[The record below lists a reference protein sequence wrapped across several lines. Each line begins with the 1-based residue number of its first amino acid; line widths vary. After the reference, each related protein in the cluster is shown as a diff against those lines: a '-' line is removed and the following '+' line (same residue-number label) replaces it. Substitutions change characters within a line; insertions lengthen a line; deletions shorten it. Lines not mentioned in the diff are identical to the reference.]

1 MPNKISML
9 NRLKPVRKLVVL
21 ALLHLALLPVAS
33 AIACDA
39 ESMVTSLTMRHGIGA
54 RPGVVHGTFH
64 NKSANELKLVAVDSD
79 MFARIEIH
87 TMGMDK
93 GIMRMRRLD
102 ALSLPAGETITLEPG
117 GLHLMLFGYRGD
129 ARNEA
134 VSLSLTMLD
143 GEGKKHNLNVSVT
156 PKTVTP
162 KTMQQ
167 NGHNNGHHG
176 HH

>member
-1 MPNKISML
+1 ML

-79 MFARIEIH
+79 MFARIEH
-87 TMGMDK
+87 TQWAWIKALCGC
-93 GIMRMRRLD
+93 GAWMRCRFRQVKQSPLNPV
-102 ALSLPAGETITLEPG
+102 ACISCY
-117 GLHLMLFGYRGD
+117 FGYRGD
-129 ARNEA
+129 AR
-134 VSLSLTMLD
+134 
-143 GEGKKHNLNVSVT
+143 
-156 PKTVTP
+156 
-162 KTMQQ
+162 
-167 NGHNNGHHG
+167 
-176 HH
+176 